1 MTNNAAPRPELLGTL
16 NGLSQMVGSVVGVV
30 GPGGAN
36 SLFAFGV
43 TNHILGGNLVWCIG
57 VIVSLIGA
65 TVAWA
70 IEPEHRHR
78 SLV

>member
-1 MTNNAAPRPELLGTL
+1 
-16 NGLSQMVGSVVGVV
+16 MVGSVVGVV

-43 TNHILGGNLVWCIG
+43 TYHILGGNLVWCIG
-57 VIVSLIGA
+57 MIVSLFGA

-70 IEPEHRHR
+70 IQPEHIHR
-78 SLV
+78 NLVGIVPRRRRMHHTI